1 MLVDEVA
8 VRSSGR
14 DTCDVGWAGG
24 VERLDLDEPVGTG
37 PIEAEDDNIGCVGE
51 AGAGGVHP
59 ASKRPSA
66 LALVEEDGGRAEASA
81 EDDGEGAHGRV
92 VARLL
97 PADADGALQVVSVSG
112 LDGGGIGRRHHIGG
126 REEAAVAVGDVT
138 LTGDARKQEEVKRE
152 GGRKIRTRI
161 NEAEEPAA
169 CARRAMRGRL
179 LLLLKEL
186 MDVGCGERGHASPK
200 GEGTPRTRAVE
211 KTSPTWSGG
220 RAVQSKERA

>member
-1 MLVDEVA
+1 
-8 VRSSGR
+8 
-14 DTCDVGWAGG
+14 
-24 VERLDLDEPVGTG
+24 
-37 PIEAEDDNIGCVGE
+37 
-51 AGAGGVHP
+51 VHP

-126 REEAAVAVGDVT
+126 REETAVAVGDVT
-138 LTGDARKQEEVKRE
+138 LTGDAREQEEVKRE
-152 GGRKIRTRI
+152 GGCEISTRV
-161 NEAEEPAA
+161 NEAEEPTA
-169 CARRAMRGRL
+169 CARRAVRGRL